1 MPFLL
6 AMDLPAGSPVPFQTN
21 PQLPLDPIQLA
32 VPLELD
38 QVEVES
44 FDPVARAAEL
54 AVSLP
59 RQWCGTF
66 EPFDDNPTVDVTL
79 DITQMT
85 AMGQIVDLRGTM
97 TLGSVITPVQGNFHA
112 KSDQLDLIPLADT
125 LIAGMEPGGV
135 FLGLQGFS
143 PSSWQSP
150 RLINVANP
158 STGVGGRLA
167 MKPSCQKEPPVQ
179 PLW

>member
-6 AMDLPAGSPVPFQTN
+6 AMDLPAGSLVSFETN

-38 QVEVES
+38 AIEVES

-66 EPFDDNPTVDVTL
+66 EPFDGNSTVDVTL

-85 AMGQIVDLRGTM
+85 AMGQMVDLRGTM
-97 TLGSVITPVQGNFHA
+97 NLGSVTTQVQGKVHA
-112 KSDQLDLIPLADT
+112 KSDQLDLIPLADP
-125 LIAGMEPGGV
+125 LIAGVEPGGV
-135 FLGLQGFS
+135 FLGLQMFS
-143 PSSWQSP
+143 PTSWQAP
-150 RLINVANP
+150 RLINVADR

-167 MKPSCQKEPPVQ
+167 LTSGCQEEPPVQ